1 MTELVEKQIAALR
14 GDDVFMAYIDTP
26 LIQQAV
32 EHWLNIHRLPADVA
46 EEKFGNNYMVQ
57 SVFDRIK
64 NLQQLCA
71 SSGVQFPL
79 ELIHLP
85 SRNKPATTTTTAGG
99 GEKRGQE
106 DLTSAAA
113 VHTPPR
119 VGVLKQPSTHT
130 RKRLAKGESASI
142 KFDANIVREFSI
154 PSNSNKGQGREH
166 WLSVTDPRNIAR
178 WWATQCL
185 CLLLAWILYYWT

>member
-14 GDDVFMAYIDTP
+14 EDDVFMAYIDTP
-26 LIQQAV
+26 LIQRAV
-32 EHWLNIHRLPADVA
+32 EHWLNIRRLPADEA
-46 EEKFGNNYMVQ
+46 EERFGNNHMVQ

-85 SRNKPATTTTTAGG
+85 SRDKSAPVAATG

-106 DLTSAAA
+106 ELAQ
-113 VHTPPR
+113 TPPR

-130 RKRLAKGESASI
+130 RRRLAKGESASI
-142 KFDANIVREFSI
+142 KFDADIVKEFSI
-154 PSNSNKGQGREH
+154 PSNSHKGGAHGRVH
-166 WLSVTDPRNIAR
+166 WLSVTSPGNIAR
-178 WWATQCL
+178 WWAAQCL
-185 CLLLAWILYYWT
+185 CLVLAWTLYYYWA